1 MIRIA
6 FGLLANMALGFNT
19 YATHLNTKRTETSF
33 YYIVLYLEHSGVFPP
48 TLYLFWIMHPT
59 TYLVGCIIQKDIY
72 FHFATNFDKFHSI
85 KTTFFILLYIEILT
99 LFTKYN

>member
-33 YYIVLYLEHSGVFPP
+33 YYYIVLYLGHSGVFSP
-48 TLYLFWIMHPT
+48 T
-59 TYLVGCIIQKDIY
+59 
-72 FHFATNFDKFHSI
+72 
-85 KTTFFILLYIEILT
+85 
-99 LFTKYN
+99 

>member
-33 YYIVLYLEHSGVFPP
+33 YYIVLYLGHSGVFSPKVISLLDNAP
-48 TLYLFWIMHPT
+48 N
-59 TYLVGCIIQKDIY
+59 YLVG
-72 FHFATNFDKFHSI
+72 
-85 KTTFFILLYIEILT
+85 
-99 LFTKYN
+99 